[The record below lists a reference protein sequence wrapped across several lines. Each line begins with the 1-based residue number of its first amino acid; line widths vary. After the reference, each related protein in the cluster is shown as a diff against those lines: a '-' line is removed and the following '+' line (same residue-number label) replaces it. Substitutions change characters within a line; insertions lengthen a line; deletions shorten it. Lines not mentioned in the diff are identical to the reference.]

1 MNNFFK
7 QLDEGIKEMTFER
20 VKNDG
25 NRLYAEYTDENNV
38 STLIPVESPQFS
50 ELLLLKIME
59 ASKDG
64 KVPNIGQCI
73 KLLKAH
79 FTYNETLPTIHV
91 YKRIAGNLSS
101 GIEYDLCDSKGQSV
115 HITEGGWKIAP
126 HKAKFITPSLAQPQV
141 SPKKTKTSLFALLS
155 TFVNLKGSQFK
166 LFIVW
171 LVQIFCCGTSY
182 AILLMAE
189 KGSGKSMLCRIIK
202 KIADPGKV
210 DICHKPKKMEDLAV
224 LLSNCRL
231 VCLDNIGSLSKEESD
246 LLCGAITGT
255 TDVKR
260 SLYTNNEM
268 SVSTLHNIVVINAIS
283 AIPGEA
289 DLAERF
295 LLFKLKKLTGDI
307 LKTDEEFWAE
317 FDENLPYVLGAIFDT
332 LAKAMQIKKMKKQVG
347 DKHRLSQAF
356 VDMLC
361 IAEALGISETE
372 FREMLAEN
380 VATMNAERGDVPVVE
395 AVKEFMARQGAKRKE
410 SGTSSEMYQ
419 RIRSNYS
426 GDKNLLPRSAS
437 AFSKKLNLEKDSLA
451 EAGINVSIIPGA
463 LHSTMTIHKK

>member
-1 MNNFFK
+1 MNYMKILSEAVKDFEFYTDAE
-7 QLDEGIKEMTFER
+7 DEQVFYMETKEANSRKSLLSLETKKAQDILYMKTMEADE
-20 VKNDG
+20 DG
-25 NRLYAEYTDENNV
+25 NGINGNTCV
-38 STLIPVESPQFS
+38 
-50 ELLLLKIME
+50 KILR
-59 ASKDG
+59 ADFACNG
-64 KVPNIGQCI
+64 
-73 KLLKAH
+73 
-79 FTYNETLPTIHV
+79 LPPKIHV

-126 HKAKFITPSLAQPQV
+126 HEAKFITPSLAQPQV
-141 SPKKTKTSLFALLS
+141 SPKKTKTPLFALLS
-155 TFVNLKGSQFK
+155 SFVNLKGKQFK
-166 LFIVW
+166 LFVLW
-171 LVQIFCCGTSY
+171 VVQIFCSGSCF

-210 DICHKPKKMEDLAV
+210 DICHKPKKLEDLAV

-231 VCLDNIGSLSKEESD
+231 VCLDNIGSLSKDESD
-246 LLCGAITGT
+246 LLCGAITGS

-260 SLYTNNEM
+260 SLYTNNEL
-268 SVSTLHNIVVINAIS
+268 SVSTLHNVVVINAVS
-283 AIPGEA
+283 TIPGEA

-295 LLFKLKKLTGDI
+295 LLFKLNKISGDQ
-307 LKTDEEFWAE
+307 LETEEELWAE
-317 FDENLPYVLGAIFDT
+317 FNENLPYVLGAIFDT
-332 LAKAMQIKKMKKQVG
+332 LAKAMQIKAQKTQIG
-347 DKHRLSQAF
+347 NKHRLVDAF
-356 VDMLC
+356 IDLLC

-372 FREMLAEN
+372 YREMFDEN
-380 VATMNAERGDVPVVE
+380 IAAMNSERGDIPVVE
-395 AVKEFMARQGAKRKE
+395 AVKEFMARQGAKRTE

-426 GDKNLLPRSAS
+426 GDKNLLPRSAA

-451 EAGINVSIIPGA
+451 EAGINISIIPGA